1 MNGSGYNTLQW
12 CNSYTIL
19 LDGIKAITSKN
30 YFQNRGKH
38 MEDYSWE
45 IRQAL
50 NYFRESQQTL
60 DAIQETLKK
69 NGEIELLALSGIIQE
84 LTEIKDILN
93 KMGKS

>member
-1 MNGSGYNTLQW
+1 
-12 CNSYTIL
+12 
-19 LDGIKAITSKN
+19 
-30 YFQNRGKH
+30 